1 MMKRKSSTSVIYNIY
16 EATISLNSDY
26 ETCPFTGLPAVH
38 LKLMCSPIAGLLTRL
53 ERKIFFIQSKDYYA
67 GILDKWILLYP
78 SKSNDM
84 KPSEY
89 FYPKS
94 IGISKSENQFTIVT
108 NGSKRYHFQAP
119 NSQEFNEWVTNI
131 KRIIE
136 EVESGREK
144 ELQVPQFLSRKLP
157 SPPPRTEQERQEEE
171 DDEEHN
177 SCRENYYSFGG
188 SKSIDSNDER
198 LYEEPCSN
206 IDLIE
211 EVKEEDD
218 DDEVDMEEKPPEL
231 PLKVGKKITNEE
243 NHSYDIP
250 KPIKVLE
257 NSPEDYDIPRMKI
270 SEMTAILSNINLVS
284 PEEKKKIVMK
294 VKRVEEE
301 ELVESPKKQSK
312 PSPVRKWFKKRI
324 MREKKI
330 SKSPELVD
338 NNEYEENEEE
348 MFASVKGSK
357 VNMIINQL
365 EKTGQLKTL
374 SKGLKSRKSLVYDN
388 EEYETVCVKHS

>member
-1 MMKRKSSTSVIYNIY
+1 MAARDIIFKHPTVKNSMSGSRISRESLRRLRAGGRRNFKSHN
-16 EATISLNSDY
+16 
-26 ETCPFTGLPAVH
+26 
-38 LKLMCSPIAGLLTRL
+38 
-53 ERKIFFIQSKDYYA
+53 
-67 GILDKWILLYP
+67 
-78 SKSNDM
+78 
-84 KPSEY
+84 
-89 FYPKS
+89 FY
-94 IGISKSENQFTIVT
+94 
-108 NGSKRYHFQAP
+108 
-119 NSQEFNEWVTNI
+119 
-131 KRIIE
+131 
-136 EVESGREK
+136 
-144 ELQVPQFLSRKLP
+144 
-157 SPPPRTEQERQEEE
+157 
-171 DDEEHN
+171 
-177 SCRENYYSFGG
+177 RENYPHHHHERSRSGRRRKTTR
-188 SKSIDSNDER
+188 SIIVVERKSIDSNDER

-218 DDEVDMEEKPPEL
+218 DEDDMEEKPPEL

-294 VKRVEEE
+294 VKRVEEEE